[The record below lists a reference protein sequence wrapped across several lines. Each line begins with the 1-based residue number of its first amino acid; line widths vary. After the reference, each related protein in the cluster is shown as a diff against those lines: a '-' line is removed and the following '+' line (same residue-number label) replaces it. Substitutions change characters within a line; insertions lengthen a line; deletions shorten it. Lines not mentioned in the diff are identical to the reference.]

1 MKKTGLAVL
10 LATMVLVVPRLWGQ
24 DKEKS
29 TAEARSAQVEK
40 TITPLRVQVTFTEFD
55 GDKKIS
61 SLPYTFLVN
70 ADERGE
76 RAALRMGLKVP
87 IEASSNTGVKQIQYQ
102 DVGTNLDGRAE
113 KTEDGR
119 FRLML
124 NVEKSSAYLPG
135 ANEKP
140 ASVGGNEVSRN
151 QPTFQQFRTQANLLI
166 RDGQTVQST
175 VATDPV
181 TGHVTKV
188 DVTVNVVK

>member
-10 LATMVLVVPRLWGQ
+10 LAIVVLVVPRLWAQ

-29 TAEARSAQVEK
+29 TGEAKPAQTEK

-87 IEASSNTGVKQIQYQ
+87 IEASSNAGVKQIQFQ

-119 FRLML
+119 FLLML

-135 ANEKP
+135 ASEKP
-140 ASVGGNEVSRN
+140 ASFGGSEVSRS

-166 RDGQTVQST
+166 RDGQTIQTT

-181 TGHVTKV
+181 TGRVLKV
-188 DVTVNVVK
+188 DVTINVVK